1 MERFQNLPTELIFK
15 YKFVA
20 KRDVTISQLGSNIFS
35 MLFYG
40 WILPS
45 CSWFACC
52 PERYVAFL
60 RKASDSISRI
70 MTQDLTEQPYLNKL
84 VKPAGDL
91 CRGVFSN
98 LSNI

>member
-1 MERFQNLPTELIFK
+1 MDEYCLVVHDLP
-15 YKFVA
+15 VA
-20 KRDVTISQLGSNIFS
+20 
-35 MLFYG
+35 
-40 WILPS
+40 
-45 CSWFACC
+45 